1 MSNSNKTSLN
11 NLYLDLLRVAADSYK
26 EGNKQF
32 IISKYNELSYSGSKT
47 VQNILNKY
55 TTEQDIQNNFH
66 SIMLFFLLNSLVK
79 DTSIN
84 IKDFV
89 DKMNAMAKQL
99 RHKEVAETKQNVK
112 SNVKQNFNQRERTAA
127 SVIDKYDYIKK
138 QDEEIAVVRQK
149 RDDDISNVKKKY
161 DELMKQNDINELIEM
176 EDVEKHFKGPEA
188 DKKQIEIAQKYDNI
202 HKELQSEFDNEMTY
216 IKNRYESNIE
226 SVHETWT
233 PFIERQNNNN
243 KLSSQSAGSLKK
255 TDETVK
261 VNNKTYKVYLGKRG
275 GKYVKKDGKFLS
287 LSKLN

>member
-226 SVHETWT
+226 SVHETWK
-233 PFIERQNNNN
+233 PFIERQNNN